1 MRVNAI
7 CPGIIDT
14 PMQEAVLDKVAAM
27 RGTTAEAL
35 SAARNKT
42 VPLGRA
48 ASPEECAGLIWFLL
62 SKEAGYMTGQ
72 AINYTG
78 GMVMW

>member
-1 MRVNAI
+1 
-7 CPGIIDT
+7 
-14 PMQEAVLDKVAAM
+14 MQEAVLDRVAEM
-27 RGTTAEAL
+27 RGMTPAEL